1 MQCNAADGL
10 FRKSSRFFNQQGGN
24 GMKQATAAVLILLII
39 FLCSPVVSAQWSGC
53 IGCHS
58 GTIAPGE
65 KAMKEKF
72 QTVEAFVN
80 AAMATKNPM
89 MKEIQQNKDAIEAA
103 AKELGLKDAQPPEEK
118 PAQ

>member
-1 MQCNAADGL
+1 
-10 FRKSSRFFNQQGGN
+10 
-24 GMKQATAAVLILLII
+24 MKQFKAAVLMLLLI
-39 FLCSPVVSAQWSGC
+39 FLCAPVAKAQWSGC

-58 GTIAPGE
+58 GTIAANE

-72 QTVEAFVN
+72 QTVEEFVN

-89 MKEIQQNKDAIEAA
+89 MKEIQQNKEAIETA
-103 AKELGLKDAQPPEEK
+103 AKELGLKDAPALEEK

>member
-1 MQCNAADGL
+1 MQQVTTSVLML
-10 FRKSSRFFNQQGGN
+10 F
-24 GMKQATAAVLILLII
+24 II
-39 FLCSPVVSAQWSGC
+39 FLCAPAASAQWSGC

-58 GTIAPGE
+58 GTIAAGE

-89 MKEIQQNKDAIEAA
+89 MKEIQLNKGAIEAA
-103 AKELGLKDAQPPEEK
+103 AKELGLKDAATPEEK
-118 PAQ
+118 PAH

>member
-1 MQCNAADGL
+1 
-10 FRKSSRFFNQQGGN
+10 
-24 GMKQATAAVLILLII
+24 MKQFTPAVLMLLLI
-39 FLCSPVVSAQWSGC
+39 FFCTPVVSAQWSGC

-58 GTIAPGE
+58 GTIASDE

-89 MKEIQQNKDAIEAA
+89 MKEIQQNKGAIETA
-103 AKELGLKDAQPPEEK
+103 AKELGLKDASAPEEK
-118 PAQ
+118 PAP